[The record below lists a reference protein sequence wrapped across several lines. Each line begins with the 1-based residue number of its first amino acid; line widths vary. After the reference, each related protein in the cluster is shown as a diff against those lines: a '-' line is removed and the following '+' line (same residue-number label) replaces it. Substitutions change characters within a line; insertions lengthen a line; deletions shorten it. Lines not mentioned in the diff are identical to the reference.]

1 MRKPLAVLIVP
12 LICAAGA
19 HAEDLLECDMT
30 NQNFEWLD
38 RAFYVPAFP
47 ADRLDGVELQFAVLA
62 PTIYTFRLTARAGT
76 YDGPVIG
83 ESTVWFRDSDW
94 IPLESGEATG
104 PDGTPLGGIF
114 LASGRFDFGEAP
126 VAEGTTV
133 TFVLEE
139 LATDLPTLYERGP
152 CGQGDATCDLCGF
165 EVIQTEGATP
175 PLDTFW
181 RASVG
186 ILVTGPTNPVPA
198 STPVATV
205 LLALLL
211 TMLAARR
218 IRLYRTNTSES
229 RRRDAP
235 VRDRPGGATRAGSRS
250 CKE

>member
-1 MRKPLAVLIVP
+1 MRKPLAVLIV
-12 LICAAGA
+12 LLLCAAGA

-30 NQNFEWLD
+30 NQYFEWLD

-114 LASGRFDFGEAP
+114 LASGRFDFGGAP

-186 ILVTGPTNPVPA
+186 ILVTGPTNAVPA

-218 IRLYRTNTSES
+218 IR
-229 RRRDAP
+229 
-235 VRDRPGGATRAGSRS
+235 PG
-250 CKE
+250 